1 MEKCIE
7 SVTLNALS
15 ELNFSD
21 LGFEVN
27 KWTSVD
33 ADSCSANR
41 QVFAVVASEV
51 SKGPATIP
59 NSVAGASPSCLTS
72 YVLKMNPN
80 AVLPYA

>member
-1 MEKCIE
+1 MPVVDYSFSTIRFVNGKMYE

-27 KWTSVD
+27 KLFSVV

-41 QVFAVVASEV
+41 QVFAFVASDV
-51 SKGPATIP
+51 SKGPATSP
-59 NSVAGASPSCLTS
+59 NSVAGASPS
-72 YVLKMNPN
+72 
-80 AVLPYA
+80 